1 MPLGSY
7 CLCGVLIGL
16 LFGVP
21 VGAVGTMTV
30 RNTLSGGMRAGL
42 RTGLGS
48 SVADC
53 LYAAVGVF
61 GFNVLSD
68 FLLRYQFWISMVGG
82 IFIAGMGLSLLFK
95 KATASQKTANNS
107 HGRMFLTS
115 FCVGITNPAAIL
127 TFLFAFS
134 YFGITPQKN
143 FAMGFALVS
152 GVFLGT
158 YLWWFALSAL
168 TAYLHKRNGRLKQE
182 FTNRIFGAILF
193 LFGVVMILQTIFRR

>member
-61 GFNVLSD
+61 GLNVLSD
-68 FLLRYQFWISMVGG
+68 FLLRYQFWISIVGG
-82 IFIAGMGLSLLFK
+82 LFIAGMGLSLLFK
-95 KATASQKTANNS
+95 KAVPNQRSANDG

-115 FCVGITNPAAIL
+115 FLVGITNPAAIL

-143 FAMGFALVS
+143 FAMGIALVS

-158 YLWWFALSAL
+158 YLWWFVLSAL
-168 TAYLHKRNGRLKQE
+168 TAYLHKRNGGIKQNL
-182 FTNRIFGAILF
+182 TNRIFGVIL
-193 LFGVVMILQTIFRR
+193 LLCGLIMILQTIFRR